1 MRTLVY
7 IIFSLCMLTAL
18 HSCNDNQ
25 VDVTKTPE
33 ELYEDSLDLRFEQM
47 DRDQLIYNLCTIDSS
62 ANGKVSYIP
71 RHGKV
76 LNEGTP
82 TTRYIGVETLEE
94 AMNYFKTSIALP
106 PQEEDADN
114 CTAVPKKMLI
124 SFLIVCF
131 SVSYEDISMRR
142 ILKWMY
148 CANFAQTFKMSQY
161 VPNSLRVQSVVTIH
175 R

>member
-1 MRTLVY
+1 M
-7 IIFSLCMLTAL
+7 
-18 HSCNDNQ
+18 ND
-25 VDVTKTPE
+25 
-33 ELYEDSLDLRFEQM
+33 ELFGI
-47 DRDQLIYNLCTIDSS
+47 RDIL
-62 ANGKVSYIP
+62 G
-71 RHGKV
+71 
-76 LNEGTP
+76 
-82 TTRYIGVETLEE
+82 
-94 AMNYFKTSIALP
+94 F
-106 PQEEDADN
+106 
-114 CTAVPKKMLI
+114 TAVPKKMLI